1 MTTLRAM
8 MVACGFGLSVW
19 VSSPRVARAEPTQA
33 DLQMARDL
41 FGKAE
46 KDEEAKDWSAALE
59 KLRRAYAVKST
70 AGLRFHIAV
79 CEENLGQLVD
89 ALHDYEAAE
98 ELAKADKTEKGKQ
111 VLAVIAEPL
120 LAIRARVPHLKLTL
134 PADVTDGEITLDGK
148 KLPKEEAANAVAL
161 EPGPHRVEASAPGR
175 TPFAT
180 TMTLKEREVTSLEI
194 KLPPIA
200 VAAPVAPTP
209 AGGAGTGNAVMPP
222 DEARKTRSR
231 TGAILVTGGA
241 VVLAVGGLGAFLLAD
256 SAQGDARA
264 ECARTGAC
272 DGAKST
278 VRVWDTVALGAWIG
292 AAAAAGY
299 AIILWSKPSHDD
311 HAASPARVRVGA
323 GSLHLEGSF

>member
-1 MTTLRAM
+1 
-8 MVACGFGLSVW
+8 
-19 VSSPRVARAEPTQA
+19 
-33 DLQMARDL
+33 MARDL

-59 KLRRAYAVKST
+59 KLRRAIAIKST

-98 ELAKADKTEKGKQ
+98 ELAKADKTDKGKQ

-120 LAIRARVPHLKLTL
+120 LAIRARVPRLKLTL
-134 PADVTDGEITLDGK
+134 PADATDGEITLDGK
-148 KLPKEEAANAVAL
+148 KLAKEDAANAVPL
-161 EPGPHRVEASAPGR
+161 EPGPHKIEATAPGR

-180 TMTLKEREVTSLEI
+180 TLLLKEREVTSLEI
-194 KLPPIA
+194 KLPPI
-200 VAAPVAPTP
+200 VAAPPAAPAASP
-209 AGGAGTGNAVMPP
+209 AEATMPP
-222 DEARKTRSR
+222 VEERKTRSR
-231 TGAILVTGGA
+231 TGAIVFTGGA
-241 VVLAVGGLGAFLLAD
+241 VVLAAGGLGAFLLAD
-256 SAQGDARA
+256 GAQSDAR
-264 ECARTGAC
+264 EQCAGGKAC

-311 HAASPARVRVGA
+311 RAAAPARVRVGA
-323 GSLHLEGSF
+323 GSLHLEGTF

>member
-1 MTTLRAM
+1 MTTLRATLI
-8 MVACGFGLSVW
+8 ACGLGLGVW
-19 VSSPRVARAEPTQA
+19 ASSPRVAHADPTQA
-33 DLQMARDL
+33 DLQMAKDL

-59 KLRRAYAVKST
+59 KLRRAYAIKST

-98 ELAKADKTEKGKQ
+98 DLAKADKTDKGKQ
-111 VLAVIAEPL
+111 VLTVIAEPL

-148 KLPKEEAANAVAL
+148 KLPQEEAGHAVAL
-161 EPGPHRVEASAPGR
+161 EPGPHRVEATAPGR

-180 TMTLKEREVTSLEI
+180 TMTLKEHEVTSLEI
-194 KLPPIA
+194 KMPPTV
-200 VAAPVAPTP
+200 VAAPVAPAAT
-209 AGGAGTGNAVMPP
+209 GGAGTAVMPP
-222 DEARKTRSR
+222 DETRKTRSR
-231 TGAILVTGGA
+231 TDAVLVTGGA
-241 VVLAVGGLGAFLLAD
+241 IVLAVGGLGAFLLAD
-256 SAQGDARA
+256 GAQSDARA
-264 ECARTGAC
+264 ECARTNAC

-311 HAASPARVRVGA
+311 RAASPARVRIGA

>member
-1 MTTLRAM
+1 VTTLRAM
-8 MVACGFGLSVW
+8 LVACGLGLCVSVAT
-19 VSSPRVARAEPTQA
+19 PRVAHADPTQA
-33 DLQMARDL
+33 ELQMARDL

-59 KLRRAYAVKST
+59 KLRRAYAIKST

-148 KLPKEEAANAVAL
+148 KLPKEEAVNAVVL
-161 EPGPHRVEASAPGR
+161 EPGQHRVEASAPGR

-180 TMTLKEREVTSLEI
+180 TMTLKEHEVTSLEI

-200 VAAPVAPTP
+200 VAPVAPAP
-209 AGGAGTGNAVMPP
+209 VGGAGNAVMPP

-241 VVLAVGGLGAFLLAD
+241 VVLAVGGLGAYLLAD
-256 SAQGDARA
+256 SAQSDARA
-264 ECARTGAC
+264 DCARTGAC
-272 DGAKST
+272 NGAKST

-299 AIILWSKPSHDD
+299 AVILWSKPSHDD
-311 HAASPARVRVGA
+311 RAASPARVRVGA